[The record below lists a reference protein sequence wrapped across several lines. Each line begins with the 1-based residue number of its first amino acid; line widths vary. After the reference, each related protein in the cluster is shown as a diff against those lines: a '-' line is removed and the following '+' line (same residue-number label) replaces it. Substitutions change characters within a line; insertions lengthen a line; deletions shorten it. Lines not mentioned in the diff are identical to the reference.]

1 MGSFLETYNDPNPT
15 RNGNKRQS
23 WILDSTLWIP
33 NSRYWIP
40 DFLSLELEFRIP
52 IVSGILDSMFHR

>member
-1 MGSFLETYNDPNPT
+1 MSSFLETYDDPNPICKL
-15 RNGNKRQS
+15 NPRQS

-40 DFLSLELEFRIP
+40 DFLSLEIGFRIP